1 MKWDQ
6 IEGTFRQVRGAIRER
21 WGKVINNEGK
31 QIAGKKD
38 ILIGK
43 LQERYGVK
51 KRDAEKQL
59 EKWMD
64 IVSQQPASR

>member
-6 IEGTFRQVRGAIRER
+6 IEGTFRQVRGAIREK
-21 WGKVINNEGK
+21 WGKLINNEGE
-31 QIAGKKD
+31 QFAGKKD
-38 ILIGK
+38 ILIGT

-59 EKWMD
+59 ERWMD